1 MGGTFDRKPP
11 ADKAWCRMTSN
22 CRIIVAAW
30 PSPHYLPQALRPS
43 TMRRPAWLPGWA
55 LCPNL
60 IPRNG
65 HKNQNLAD
73 SNTWTSS
80 SLTSLKTVHSQLLA
94 DDGCIEWAPPAADE
108 ANDAAAA
115 QQRVADYANARPLPI
130 PPLNLL
136 ASMQARQDED
146 EGNAAARASLP
157 PQRHI
162 TTRIM
167 HQWPQHLHTAANPPS
182 SPRCG
187 CSPYGQG
194 RSGRCHRAPRL
205 HR

>member
-1 MGGTFDRKPP
+1 
-11 ADKAWCRMTSN
+11 
-22 CRIIVAAW
+22 
-30 PSPHYLPQALRPS
+30 
-43 TMRRPAWLPGWA
+43 MRRPAWLPGWA